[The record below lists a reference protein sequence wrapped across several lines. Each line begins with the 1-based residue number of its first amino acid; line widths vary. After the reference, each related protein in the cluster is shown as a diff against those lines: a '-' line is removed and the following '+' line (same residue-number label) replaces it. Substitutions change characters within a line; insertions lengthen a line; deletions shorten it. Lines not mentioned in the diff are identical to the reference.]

1 MTHNVSHCQDT
12 SAQPYNSRV
21 QITIEKLIYGGDA
34 LGRLPADER
43 GRGKSVFVP
52 FALEGEEVEIALVEQ
67 KPGFARGRVER
78 IVSASP
84 HRREPPCPYFPACGG
99 CHYQHSTYAHQL
111 EIKKAVL
118 LETLKRTAKLDLN
131 CDLQVHASPE
141 WNYRNRTRL
150 KVQTNPEFALGYYR
164 LRSHDLLP
172 VEQCPISS
180 PLINRAIAA
189 SWDIGRSGK
198 LAGPLL
204 ELEFFASHDD
214 SALLIEAY
222 CRRGT
227 SSDDAEELAK
237 ELTGLLPELQAVAVL
252 EQSDPNSALEP
263 RRLGGSD
270 NSTIQYQAAD
280 RNYRVSAGAFFQ
292 VNRFLVNDLVE
303 VVCAGQKGNLALDLY
318 AGVGLFSSV
327 LAGSFAQVIAVE
339 ASQTSHA
346 DLKHNCGREVKAV
359 LATTE
364 QYLNQVSSELRPDLV
379 VADPPR
385 SGLGENV
392 VRNLAKLKASRLTYV
407 SCDPSTLA
415 RDLRMLVDSGF
426 KIEAAHLFDL
436 FPQTYHIES
445 VFHLV
450 R

>member
-1 MTHNVSHCQDT
+1 M
-12 SAQPYNSRV
+12 
-21 QITIEKLIYGGDA
+21 QITIEKLIYGGDG

-52 FALEGEEVEIALVEQ
+52 FALEGEEVEITLVEQ
-67 KPGFARGRVER
+67 KPGFARGRVES
-78 IVSASP
+78 VVAASP
-84 HRREPPCPYFPACGG
+84 HRREPPCPYFERCGG

-118 LETLKRTAKLDLN
+118 LETIKRTAKLDLN
-131 CDLQVHASPE
+131 CDLHVHASPE

-150 KVQTNPEFALGYYR
+150 KVQTNPDFALGYYR
-164 LRSHDLLP
+164 FRSHDLLP
-172 VEQCPISS
+172 IEQCPISS
-180 PLINRAIAA
+180 PLINRAITAN
-189 SWDIGRSGK
+189 WGIGRSEK
-198 LAGPLL
+198 LAGLLL
-204 ELEFFASHDD
+204 ELEFFANHDD

-227 SSDDAEELAK
+227 SSADAEGLAK
-237 ELTGLLPELQAVAVL
+237 KLTGLLPELQAIAVF
-252 EQSDPNSALEP
+252 EQSDPNRAVEP
-263 RRLGGSD
+263 RRIAGSGD
-270 NSTIQYQAAD
+270 SAIGYQAAE
-280 RNYRVSAGAFFQ
+280 RNYRVSAGTFFQ

-318 AGVGLFSSV
+318 AGIGLFSAV

-364 QYLNQVSSELRPDLV
+364 QYLEQVSSELRPDLV

-392 VRNLAKLKASRLTYV
+392 VRNLAKLKAPRLTYV

-426 KIEAAHLFDL
+426 RIEAAHVFDL

-445 VFHLV
+445 VFHLA

>member
-1 MTHNVSHCQDT
+1 M
-12 SAQPYNSRV
+12 
-21 QITIEKLIYGGDA
+21 QIKIEKLIYGGEG
-34 LGRLPADER
+34 LGRLPADDR
-43 GRGKSVFVP
+43 GPGKSVFVP
-52 FALEGEEVEIALVEQ
+52 FVLEDEQAEITLTEQ
-67 KPGFARGRVER
+67 KSGFARGHLDALLAPSQFRQ
-78 IVSASP
+78 
-84 HRREPPCPYFPACGG
+84 EPPCPYFERCGG

-111 EIKKAVL
+111 EIKKATL
-118 LETLKRTAKLDLN
+118 IETLKRTGKLELD
-131 CDLQVHASPE
+131 CDLQVHASPD

-150 KVQTNPEFALGYYR
+150 KVQSDPEFALGYYR
-164 LRSHDLLP
+164 FRSHDLLP
-172 VEQCPISS
+172 VERCPISS
-180 PLINRAIAA
+180 PLINRAIGTA
-189 SWDIGRSGK
+189 WEMGRSGK
-198 LAGPLL
+198 LAGVQ
-204 ELEFFASHDD
+204 EVEFFVNHDD
-214 SALLIEAY
+214 GALLIEAY
-222 CRRGT
+222 CGRGT
-227 SSDDAEELAK
+227 PSAEAEGLARELS
-237 ELTGLLPELQAVAVL
+237 GLLPEVQAVAVF
-252 EQSDPNSALEP
+252 EQSDPQRTFEPKRLVNSGDPA
-263 RRLGGSD
+263 
-270 NSTIQYQAAD
+270 IQYQVAG

-303 VVCAGQKGNLALDLY
+303 AVCIGQKANLALDLY
-318 AGVGLFSSV
+318 AGVGLFSAV

-385 SGLGENV
+385 GGLGENV
-392 VRNLAKLKASRLTYV
+392 VRNLVKLKAPRLTYV

-445 VFHLV
+445 VFYLA